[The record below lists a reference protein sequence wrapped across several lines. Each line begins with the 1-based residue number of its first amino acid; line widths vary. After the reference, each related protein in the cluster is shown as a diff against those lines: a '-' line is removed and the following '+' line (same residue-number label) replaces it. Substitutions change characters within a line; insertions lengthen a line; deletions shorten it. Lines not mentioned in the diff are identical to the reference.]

1 MLINDSDPDFDTL
14 KVVDVG
20 AALHGTAT
28 IAGPGTIYYLPD
40 PDFSGT
46 DTFTYT
52 ISDGELTST
61 ATISVTVQAVNDAP
75 RFTLSRDSVI
85 VNEDAGA
92 QTISG
97 MATSIS
103 AGPGDEVNQNLT
115 FTPATDSNHLFA
127 AAPTIDPSSG
137 TLTFTA
143 MPNAN
148 GTAIVSVGLR
158 DDGGTANGGVDSA
171 PPQTFSIVISPV
183 NDAPGFALNES
194 RVVVDEDA
202 GSMRFPAWA
211 TEISAGPSNE
221 SAQALRFEIGVDNSE
236 IFAES
241 PAIDAQTGDLTFV
254 TQPNKHGQ
262 STVTVVL
269 VDEGGARSEAR
280 TFTIVVNP
288 INDAPGFSL
297 PNDRLEVNE
306 DAGQQ
311 VVPGWATNI
320 HAGAPNEASQPL
332 RFEVTADN
340 DALFSTPP
348 TINAASGDL
357 TFATKSERL
366 RRV

>member
-1 MLINDSDPDFDTL
+1 M
-14 KVVDVG
+14 
-20 AALHGTAT
+20 
-28 IAGPGTIYYLPD
+28 
-40 PDFSGT
+40 
-46 DTFTYT
+46 
-52 ISDGELTST
+52 
-61 ATISVTVQAVNDAP
+61 TVQAVHNSP

-158 DDGGTANGGVDSA
+158 DDGGTANGGVNSA

-183 NDAPGFALNES
+183 NDAPGFTLNES
-194 RVVVDEDA
+194 RVVVDEDV

-211 TEISAGPSNE
+211 TEISAGISDQ

-236 IFAES
+236 MFAES

-254 TQPNKHGQ
+254 TQPNIHGR

-269 VDEGGARSEAR
+269 VNEGGARSEAR
-280 TFTIVVNP
+280 TFTIVVDP

-340 DALFSTPP
+340 GALFSTPP
-348 TINAASGDL
+348 TINSASGDL
-357 TFATKSERL
+357 TFATKL
-366 RRV
+366 NG